1 HCEHLARSR
10 HLSAPPTR
18 RSSDLGVSAAGL
30 AMRRTA
36 PSQEITVAHLEKR
49 QRDLETQITRH
60 DTRLSEM
67 ERSGLATASD
77 VRSNREQI
85 EALRAMVA
93 EIRAYNASTMKEIQG
108 LAQNFSRIEGYYL
121 NQGTPPRKRDDNR

>member
-60 DTRLSEM
+60 DTRLGEM

-85 EALRAMVA
+85 DRKSTRL
-93 EIRAYNASTMKEIQG
+93 NASHVKNPY
-108 LAQNFSRIEGYYL
+108 ADPCS
-121 NQGTPPRKRDDNR
+121 